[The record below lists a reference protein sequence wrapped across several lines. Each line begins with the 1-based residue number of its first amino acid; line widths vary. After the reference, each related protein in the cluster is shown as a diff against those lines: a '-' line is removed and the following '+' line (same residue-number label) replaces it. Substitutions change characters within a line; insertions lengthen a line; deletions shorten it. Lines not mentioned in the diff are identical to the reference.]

1 MSGYVSCVN
10 FIDGTALF
18 RWSTNTVK
26 ESMSRFH
33 VKEMS
38 PVNRNQITRKLNYS
52 VFFKSSHIEICEV
65 GYNSGTYCCPVDVN
79 EMCFI

>member
-18 RWSTNTVK
+18 RWSMNTVK

-33 VKEMS
+33 IKEMS
-38 PVNRNQITRKLNYS
+38 SVNRKQITR
-52 VFFKSSHIEICEV
+52 
-65 GYNSGTYCCPVDVN
+65 
-79 EMCFI
+79 